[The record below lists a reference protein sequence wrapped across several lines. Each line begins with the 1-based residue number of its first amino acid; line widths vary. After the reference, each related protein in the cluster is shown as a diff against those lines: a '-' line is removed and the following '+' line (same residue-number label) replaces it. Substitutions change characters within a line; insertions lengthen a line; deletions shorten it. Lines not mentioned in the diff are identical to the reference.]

1 MVGELINR
9 SVLLKDVHNCK
20 MAVSACSNND
30 YMRGYASALSGVEKQ
45 IASMHT
51 IDAEPV
57 RHGRWNS
64 VTVLKKY
71 GGIVIQC
78 SECGMKGT
86 RIWNFC
92 PNCGTKMDEG
102 VEV

>member
-1 MVGELINR
+1 MRVIDADALLIEMGAGC
-9 SVLLKDVHNCK
+9 LPIMEK
-20 MAVSACSNND
+20 
-30 YMRGYASALSGVEKQ
+30 GISGVTGDEDTIKDYVDR
-45 IASMHT
+45 APT

-64 VTVLKKY
+64 VTVSKKY

-92 PNCGTKMDEG
+92 PNCGTKMDEE